1 MTEKTTEPKLFDL
14 IYAAIRQ
21 IPPGRI
27 ASYGQISKI
36 VGRCSAQMIGFALA
50 ALRNTPGV
58 PEVPWYRV
66 VNSAGRVALTGDMG
80 SSMQRSLL
88 EQEGV
93 EFNEEGVIDFH
104 RFGWLGAPPSFKLRG
119 AKK

>member
-1 MTEKTTEPKLFDL
+1 MTEKSTEPRLFDL
-14 IYAAIRQ
+14 IYDTIRQ
-21 IPPGRI
+21 IPPGKI

-50 ALRNTPGV
+50 ALRENPGV

-66 VNSAGRVALTGDMG
+66 VNSAGRVALTGEYG
-80 SSMQRSLL
+80 VNMQRTLL

-93 EFNEEGVIDFH
+93 EFNAEGVIDFH
-104 RFGWLGAPPSFKLRG
+104 RFGWLGAPPSFKLKG
-119 AKK
+119 VKK